1 MNNKEANDHVSNVLK
16 ITIQHNCSFM
26 PSEHSSLI
34 LISEDI
40 SLRHIQVVQFE
51 GFVSPPP
58 SSPHSLHN
66 SRHAVQAQPLNM
78 SFSHDWLKD
87 GPTAGPNRTF
97 LRFMMLKE
105 KMSLILWLTKQKKKK

>member
-16 ITIQHNCSFM
+16 ITIQHNCSFL

-51 GFVSPPP
+51 GFVSQPP